1 MLYLGSII
9 FLKLIYYQ
17 INSTPVFVER
27 LFVVWKKK
35 NKTEGFQRDGIQSIC
50 FKLNLKKS

>member
-17 INSTPVFVER
+17 INSTPVFVGCV
-27 LFVVWKKK
+27 FVIWKKK
-35 NKTEGFQRDGIQSIC
+35 NQKD
-50 FKLNLKKS
+50 FKEMEYNPYVLS

>member
-27 LFVVWKKK
+27 LFVIWKKK
-35 NKTEGFQRDGIQSIC
+35 KQKD
-50 FKLNLKKS
+50 FKEMEDNPYVLS

>member
-35 NKTEGFQRDGIQSIC
+35 TKQKD
-50 FKLNLKKS
+50 FKEMEYNPYALS

>member
-17 INSTPVFVER
+17 INSTPVFVGCVCHLGE
-27 LFVVWKKK
+27 KKK
-35 NKTEGFQRDGIQSIC
+35 D
-50 FKLNLKKS
+50 FKEMEYNPYALS

>member
-17 INSTPVFVER
+17 INSTPVFVGCVCH
-27 LFVVWKKK
+27 LGGKK
-35 NKTEGFQRDGIQSIC
+35 GFQRDGIQSIC
-50 FKLNLKKS
+50 FKLNLKKP